1 MPITALYAALL
12 AVLFLILSARTIG
25 RRQAAKVEI
34 GTATRDGADDRELLR
49 RVRVHANCAE
59 YLPIGVLLLGL
70 AESLKAQPLALH
82 VLGATLLIGRI
93 IHAYGLSQSPHNLPL
108 RVGGMVM
115 TLTMI
120 GLSAALC
127 LWLAAPGALRF

>member
-1 MPITALYAALL
+1 MPITAIYAAAI

-25 RRQAAKVEI
+25 QRRTASVEI
-34 GTATRDGADDRELLR
+34 GTATRDGTDDRELLR

-59 YLPIGVLLLGL
+59 YAPIGLLLLGL
-70 AESLKAQPLALH
+70 AESLRAAPLALH
-82 VLGATLLIGRI
+82 VLGAALLAGRI
-93 IHAYGLSQSPHNLPL
+93 VHAVGLSATPHILPL

-120 GLSAALC
+120 GATAALC
-127 LWLAAPGALRF
+127 LWLAAPMAFKF